1 MAYLFIE
8 IPCKGE
14 VRETLMAHLL
24 TLGAEA
30 FEELDEHLKA
40 FFPETEYD
48 VRAVEILLSDM
59 EIHFQARPQL
69 LPDVNWNEEWEKHF
83 EPVIIEDRLLIR
95 ASFHQPN
102 PALPL
107 EIVIDPQM
115 SFGTGHHPTTALMS
129 TFLLDFPPTGRSVLD
144 VGSGTGILA
153 ILAEKLGAS
162 TIDAFDIDPWSFEN
176 MAQNA
181 KLNDSAVHFQRGTID
196 TLTFSAKQFD
206 VVLANINRNILLE
219 ELVEYEKV
227 MAPNGVLYLSGFYI
241 ADIEAIVQA
250 ARKYGLEK
258 IGQKDIND
266 WVALKLARRN

>member
-14 VRETLMAHLL
+14 IRETLMAHLL

-30 FEELDEHLKA
+30 FEELEESIKA
-40 FFPETEYD
+40 FFPEAEYD
-48 VRAVEILLSDM
+48 AHAVAGLMDDM
-59 EIHFQARPQL
+59 QIPFKAEPEV
-69 LPDVNWNEEWEKHF
+69 LPDINWNQEWEKHF
-83 EPVIIEDRLLIR
+83 EPVVVADRLLIR
-95 ASFHQPN
+95 ASFHEAN

-129 TFLLDFPPTGRSVLD
+129 MFLLESPPTNLSVLD

-162 TIDAFDIDPWSFEN
+162 TVDAFDIDPWSFEN

-181 KLNDSAVHFQRGTID
+181 KLNNSAVHFQRGTID
-196 TLTFSAKQFD
+196 TLSFFTKSFD

-227 MAPNGVLYLSGFYI
+227 MAPKGVLYLSGFYLN
-241 ADIEAIVQA
+241 DIEAIVQA
-250 ARKYGLEK
+250 ARKFGLEK
-258 IGQKDIND
+258 IEQKDMNE
-266 WVALKLARRN
+266 